1 MKLFAPL
8 AIGAVLAL
16 PQFAVAPAA
25 TAQNQGP
32 DVPAIWLTTYRQ
44 SIVCGDGVCAPVGDG
59 VARVRIN
66 GDHFTVKSPVDL
78 AVRRS
83 DGTASTFTTTT
94 RTLPGFVAGAFSYES
109 SVLDDCD
116 GNTDAYVRARD
127 IASNRW
133 SAEVPV
139 SDACAIS

>member
-25 TAQNQGP
+25 TAQNHGP

-78 AVRRS
+78 TVRRS

-94 RTLPGFVAGAFSYES
+94 RTLPEFVAGAFSYES

-116 GNTDAYVRARD
+116 GNADVYVRARD

-139 SDACAIS
+139 SDACATS